1 MNSLTHT
8 DLIEIRS
15 MITQMLGNAGDSV
28 RMAGR
33 LAQRV
38 RELPPPDSDLFSRLK
53 FARAGL
59 QSYVANFFQL
69 PEDDPQTEIVRIAH
83 DAWIRG
89 VSICVLPALDFEAPP
104 QDPDEWYIATS
115 LRALLNRYGTNWR
128 GLVDLT
134 WRIEDSQGFIQD
146 GNAAVRGPAASVSG
160 DGEFSADL
168 DWKLKRDQNI
178 AVTCVNRIERAVDQ
192 ECDTHIARDLPWVAV
207 CFWAER
213 DRK

>member
-1 MNSLTHT
+1 MNSVTHA
-8 DLIEIRS
+8 DLLEIRS
-15 MITQMLGNAGDSV
+15 LITQMLGNAGDSV
-28 RMAGR
+28 RMASQ
-33 LAQRV
+33 LARRV
-38 RELPPPDSDLFSRLK
+38 RELPPPDADLCSRVR
-53 FARAGL
+53 FDRAGL
-59 QSYVANFFQL
+59 QTYVANFFQL

-83 DAWIRG
+83 DSWIRG
-89 VSICVLPALDFEAPP
+89 VSICVLPALDFTSPP
-104 QDPDEWYIATS
+104 QDPATWYLAAS

-168 DWKLKRDQNI
+168 DWKLKQDQNI
-178 AVTCVNRIERAVDQ
+178 TVTCVNRIERAVDQ
-192 ECDTHIARDLPWVAV
+192 ECDTHLARALPWVAV